1 MKNLSIILNH
11 FKIIILKKMLRKIR
25 NHKWKICKKFQELK
39 KDMKKVLGKINNG
52 DKAILRENKR

>member
-1 MKNLSIILNH
+1 
-11 FKIIILKKMLRKIR
+11 MLRKIR
-25 NHKWKICKKFQELK
+25 NHKLKIYKRFQELK